1 MNFVCLFLL
10 WVFVSSFFLLLFA
23 LSCFLMWGFMGGM
36 RGAWQGDREVNGVGV
51 HIVKFPESMKKLL
64 KKKIKKE
71 YCDKWRESRLFR
83 NLGAYKMA

>member
-1 MNFVCLFLL
+1 M
-10 WVFVSSFFLLLFA
+10 VFVVGFCFFGFVLLLFA
-23 LSCFLMWGFMGGM
+23 LICFLIWGFMEGM
-36 RGAWQGDREVNGVGV
+36 RGAWQGDREVNGIGV
-51 HIVKFPESMKKLL
+51 HNVKLPESIKKLL